1 MRLRDIPTGARIE
14 LLGPYPQRPSRQ
26 YLLQLATTNT
36 QSFFNEIQATGRAW
50 AIGDQPI
57 VLTVASGQS
66 EYLLP
71 VGNEWGRPIDVYTTD
86 PSNSSFIER
95 QIEFTEL
102 GDRLM
107 DWEAP
112 RNSQGYLDSAGH
124 TAQRM
129 MFYKKAFSN
138 DQYVSVWPVP
148 TGSSSYKICYS
159 VGEWA
164 TQMSLDDSPLLT
176 QHHALIVV
184 KTAMDAL
191 PGTSWFDH
199 SEEQENRLRRNELR
213 ASFESRLPILMDQ
226 WKRHIKNVT
235 QPRMTWRNL
244 YAIE

>member
-1 MRLRDIPTGARIE
+1 M
-14 LLGPYPQRPSRQ
+14 
-26 YLLQLATTNT
+26 LQLATTNL

-50 AIGDQPI
+50 AIGDHPI

-71 VGNEWGRPIDVYTTD
+71 VGDEWGRPIDVYTTD

-102 GDRLM
+102 ADRLM

-138 DQYVSVWPVP
+138 DTYVSVFPVP
-148 TGSSSYKICYS
+148 QTSSSYKILYS
-159 VGEWA
+159 VGNWA
-164 TQMSLDDSPLLT
+164 SDMSLDDSPLLT
-176 QHHALIVV
+176 QHHALLTV
-184 KTAMDAL
+184 KTAQDAL
-191 PGTSWFDH
+191 PGSDWWTD
-199 SEEQENRLRRNELR
+199 EQQNRLRRNELK
-213 ASFESRLPILMDQ
+213 ASFSERLPILMDSFR
-226 WKRHIKNVT
+226 RHVRNVT
-235 QPRMTWRNL
+235 QPRMTMRNT